1 MTPCP
6 LPLDKLE
13 LKEIDGKKYFI
24 EEIKQNKLISKK
36 YKKVSK
42 DLNYIQYLLILASLV
57 TGCVSISVFAS
68 LVGIP
73 VGIASST
80 AKVKFCAIIVGIKK
94 CKSIIQRKKKKHDK
108 IVLLA
113 KR

>member
-1 MTPCP
+1 M
-6 LPLDKLE
+6 
-13 LKEIDGKKYFI
+13 
-24 EEIKQNKLISKK
+24 
-36 YKKVSK
+36 
-42 DLNYIQYLLILASLV
+42 NYIQYLLILASLV
-57 TGCVSISVFAS
+57 TGYVSISVFAS

-73 VGIASST
+73 VGIARST
-80 AKVKFCAIIVGIKK
+80 AKIKFCAIIVGIKK